1 MVFGGRSSEHSISCI
16 SAGSVI
22 AALDPEKYDVVPVG
36 IATDGRWVLESAEP
50 GHLALGPSGELPS
63 VTGKREVA
71 LTPGQG
77 LVVTEPG
84 DVPDV
89 LGDVDVV
96 FPVMHGPWG
105 QDGTLQGLLEMA
117 DVRYVGA
124 GVLSSAV
131 GTDKHFMKQLFM
143 AAGLPV
149 LPYVL
154 VRPRQ
159 WERDPAAVREA
170 VEALDYPVFVKPARA
185 GSSFGISR
193 VDDASGL
200 DEAIEEARRFD
211 PKVLV
216 EAAAGNAREV
226 EIGVLQGLDGGDP
239 ETSAIAEITVAPEH
253 TFYDFEAKY
262 LEQSYRI
269 PASLNEDVTE
279 QVRDARRTRVRG
291 TRRRGPRPG
300 RLLRAPDNRVLVNEV
315 ETMPGVH
322 RHLDV
327 PAAVAGV
334 GPDLPRA
341 RRAARPAGAGPGD
354 RAALT
359 HAQGETTSVCC
370 LMASATSTMVA
381 SGGRYSAGTTTS
393 TAGSRPIVVST
404 TSSPWSVSASSG
416 ANQSTPLT
424 RLARRRRLVALGGA
438 DAAAQHDGGVAPRG
452 AQGAAV
458 GLAAG
463 PLGDA
468 VGQVVDEREAG
479 RVARPRRPRCRGHV
493 DGAAGGQGERARPAR
508 RRPPPRGVTGAEKCR
523 AIRCG
528 RRGMS
533 ACA

>member
-1 MVFGGRSSEHSISCI
+1 MTSPSESRKPRVAVVFGGRSSEHSISCI

-36 IATDGRWVLESAEP
+36 IATDGRWVLESADG

-77 LVVTEPG
+77 LVVTDPG

-131 GTDKHFMKQLFM
+131 GTDKHFMKQLFL

-159 WERDPAAVREA
+159 WERDPGAVREA

-253 TFYDFEAKY
+253 SFYDFEAKY

-269 PASLNEDVTE
+269 PASLNEDITK
-279 QVRDARRTRVRG
+279 QVRALAVRAFEALDVEGLARVDFFV
-291 TRRRGPRPG
+291 
-300 RLLRAPDNRVLVNEV
+300 LSDNRVLVNEV
-315 ETMPGVH
+315 ETMPGF
-322 RHLDV
+322 
-327 PAAVAGV
+327 
-334 GPDLPRA
+334 
-341 RRAARPAGAGPGD
+341 
-354 RAALT
+354 T
-359 HAQGETTSVCC
+359 
-370 LMASATSTMVA
+370 ATSMFPLLWQE
-381 SGGRYSAGTTTS
+381 SG
-393 TAGSRPIVVST
+393 
-404 TSSPWSVSASSG
+404 
-416 ANQSTPLT
+416 LT
-424 RLARRRRLVALGGA
+424 YPELVERLVQLAL
-438 DAAAQHDGGVAPRG
+438 DRET
-452 AQGAAV
+452 
-458 GLAAG
+458 GL
-463 PLGDA
+463 
-468 VGQVVDEREAG
+468 R
-479 RVARPRRPRCRGHV
+479 
-493 DGAAGGQGERARPAR
+493 
-508 RRPPPRGVTGAEKCR
+508 
-523 AIRCG
+523 
-528 RRGMS
+528 
-533 ACA
+533 

>member
-1 MVFGGRSSEHSISCI
+1 MSSPSESRRPRVAVVFGGRSSEHSISCI

-36 IATDGRWVLESAEP
+36 IAPDGRWVLESAEQ

-159 WERDPAAVREA
+159 WEQDRAAIREA
-170 VEALDYPVFVKPARA
+170 VEALHYPVFVKPARA
-185 GSSFGISR
+185 GSSFGISH
-193 VDDASGL
+193 VPDADSL

-211 PKVLV
+211 PKVIV
-216 EAAAGNAREV
+216 EAAAQNAREV

-239 ETSAIAEITVAPEH
+239 EISAIAEITVADEH

-269 PASLNEDVTE
+269 PASLNEEVTE
-279 QVRDARRTRVRG
+279 QVHALAVRAFEALDVEGLARVDFFVM
-291 TRRRGPRPG
+291 
-300 RLLRAPDNRVLVNEV
+300 ADNRVIVNEV
-315 ETMPGVH
+315 ETMPGF
-322 RHLDV
+322 
-327 PAAVAGV
+327 
-334 GPDLPRA
+334 
-341 RRAARPAGAGPGD
+341 
-354 RAALT
+354 T
-359 HAQGETTSVCC
+359 
-370 LMASATSTMVA
+370 ATSMFPLLWQE
-381 SGGRYSAGTTTS
+381 SGLSY
-393 TAGSRPIVVST
+393 PELVE
-404 TSSPWSVSASSG
+404 
-416 ANQSTPLT
+416 
-424 RLARRRRLVALGGA
+424 RLVQLAL
-438 DAAAQHDGGVAPRG
+438 DRTT
-452 AQGAAV
+452 
-458 GLAAG
+458 GL
-463 PLGDA
+463 
-468 VGQVVDEREAG
+468 R
-479 RVARPRRPRCRGHV
+479 
-493 DGAAGGQGERARPAR
+493 
-508 RRPPPRGVTGAEKCR
+508 
-523 AIRCG
+523 
-528 RRGMS
+528 
-533 ACA
+533 

>member
-1 MVFGGRSSEHSISCI
+1 VAVVFGGRSSEHSISCI

-36 IATDGRWVLESAEP
+36 IAPDGRWVLESADE

-77 LVVTEPG
+77 LVVTDPG

-89 LGDVDVV
+89 LGEVDVV

-159 WERDPAAVREA
+159 WERDPAAIREA

-193 VDDASGL
+193 VESVDEL
-200 DEAIEEARRFD
+200 DWAIEEARRYD

-216 EAAAGNAREV
+216 ESAAGNAREV

-239 ETSAIAEITVAPEH
+239 EISAIAEITVAPEH
-253 TFYDFEAKY
+253 SFYDFEAKY

-269 PASLNEDVTE
+269 PASLNEEVVE
-279 QVRDARRTRVRG
+279 QVHSLAVRAFEALDVEGLARVDFFVM
-291 TRRRGPRPG
+291 
-300 RLLRAPDNRVLVNEV
+300 PDNRVLVNEV
-315 ETMPGVH
+315 ETMPGF
-322 RHLDV
+322 
-327 PAAVAGV
+327 
-334 GPDLPRA
+334 
-341 RRAARPAGAGPGD
+341 
-354 RAALT
+354 T
-359 HAQGETTSVCC
+359 
-370 LMASATSTMVA
+370 ATSMFPLLWQE
-381 SGGRYSAGTTTS
+381 SGLSYPAL
-393 TAGSRPIVVST
+393 VE
-404 TSSPWSVSASSG
+404 
-416 ANQSTPLT
+416 
-424 RLARRRRLVALGGA
+424 RLVQLAL
-438 DAAAQHDGGVAPRG
+438 DRET
-452 AQGAAV
+452 
-458 GLAAG
+458 GL
-463 PLGDA
+463 
-468 VGQVVDEREAG
+468 R
-479 RVARPRRPRCRGHV
+479 
-493 DGAAGGQGERARPAR
+493 
-508 RRPPPRGVTGAEKCR
+508 
-523 AIRCG
+523 
-528 RRGMS
+528 
-533 ACA
+533 